1 MGEDGL
7 AAAMMQ
13 EENRMRQ
20 GLGQGPQDGQGP
32 GRPAN
37 APMVSAEE
45 LVAMMKQ
52 GITPEELAQQ
62 GVPVELIDQALM
74 ILQAEV
80 QQGAPAQPT
89 QGALEEQGL
98 AGMYM
103 NEEDM

>member
-37 APMVSAEE
+37 VPMVSVDE

-62 GVPVELIDQALM
+62 GVPAELIDQALM
-74 ILQAEV
+74 MLQAEV
-80 QQGAPAQPT
+80 QQGQIQPQAP
-89 QGALEEQGL
+89 QGGGL
-98 AGMYM
+98 ADMYAAQGSL
-103 NEEDM
+103 

>member
-37 APMVSAEE
+37 VPMVSVGE

-62 GVPVELIDQALM
+62 GVPSELIDQALM
-74 ILQAEV
+74 MLQAEV

-89 QGALEEQGL
+89 QGLPEEQGL

-103 NEEDM
+103 QQGGM

>member
-7 AAAMMQ
+7 AAAIMQ

-20 GLGQGPQDGQGP
+20 GLGQGP

-37 APMVSAEE
+37 TPMISVDE
-45 LVAMMKQ
+45 LVQLLKQ

-62 GVPVELIDQALM
+62 GVPGELIDQALM
-74 ILQAEV
+74 ALQSEV
-80 QQGAPAQPT
+80 QQGQQMQPSAGGVD
-89 QGALEEQGL
+89 QQGL

-103 NEEDM
+103 DEEM